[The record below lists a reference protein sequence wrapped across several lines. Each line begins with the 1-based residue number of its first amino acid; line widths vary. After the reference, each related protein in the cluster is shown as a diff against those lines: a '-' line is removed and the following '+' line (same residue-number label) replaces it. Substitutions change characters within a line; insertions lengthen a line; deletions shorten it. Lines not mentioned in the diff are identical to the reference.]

1 MNKISLKMLHWKYIN
16 KIRNITIVLDL
27 LASNEGMGIKSNTQ
41 NRFILSK
48 NQRPYFIKDPLNV
61 TLNFNFSKLS
71 SMKKEPTYLIENYF
85 N

>member
-1 MNKISLKMLHWKYIN
+1 MNEISLKRLHLKNID

-27 LASNEGMGIKSNTQ
+27 LASKEGMGIKNNTQ

-48 NQRPYFIKDPLNV
+48 NQEILDPLNV

-71 SMKKEPTYLIENYF
+71 SMKKEPTYLI
-85 N
+85 